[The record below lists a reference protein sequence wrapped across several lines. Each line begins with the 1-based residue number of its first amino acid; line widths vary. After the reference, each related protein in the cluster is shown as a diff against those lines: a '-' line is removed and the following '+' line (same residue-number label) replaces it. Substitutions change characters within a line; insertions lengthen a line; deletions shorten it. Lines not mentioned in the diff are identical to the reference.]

1 MEKEL
6 TFTMMMTERET
17 AMVAQRLVIAR
28 KVLDGATYDQINEE
42 FGAGSSTVALVRR
55 LLREQGFISG

>member
-1 MEKEL
+1 
-6 TFTMMMTERET
+6 MTERET